1 MFRHLTIIFICTSL
15 CTFAG
20 DLGKQFDTYTIL
32 TPDADAL
39 VQMAQSIGGP
49 ENKVVFDKS
58 SGKLMVYAP
67 PEVHENIKAL
77 LKDVNTIPHNIKLE
91 VIVHEAGKAGSSAIS
106 AGLSGSVT
114 VSGSGVK
121 TGISA
126 KPFLSAGSG
135 STDVLTSQ
143 MLLVRSGGEAVISV
157 GKEVPFLSYFLV
169 LGRNWGYIQ
178 PEIEIRN
185 VGASLRV
192 KAAMVGNTDL
202 ITVTLT
208 PVLSGLVENKI
219 TMIRY
224 TKVATTVTV
233 RNGETITIGS
243 FGENSAFYEK
253 FFAGFRSGGKSSSA
267 NITLTA
273 NATQP
278 HAVIAPEPSRGL

>member
-1 MFRHLTIIFICTSL
+1 MFRNLTITLICTSL
-15 CTFAG
+15 CAAAY
-20 DLGKQFDTYTIL
+20 GKQFETYTIL

-39 VQMAQSIGGP
+39 VQMAQAIGGA
-49 ENKVVFDKS
+49 ENKVVYDKS

-67 PEVHENIKAL
+67 ASVHESIKTL

-91 VIVHEAGKAGSSAIS
+91 VIVHEAGKARSAAMS

-114 VSGSGVK
+114 ISGSGGK
-121 TGISA
+121 ANISA
-126 KPFLSAGSG
+126 KPSVSANS
-135 STDVLTSQ
+135 SNSDVMTSQ
-143 MLLVRSGGEAVISV
+143 ILLVRSGGEAIISV
-157 GKEVPFLSYFLV
+157 GKEVPFLSYLLV

-178 PEIEIRN
+178 PEIEIRK

-192 KAAMVGNTDL
+192 KAVMVGNTDL

-224 TKVATTVTV
+224 TKVATTVTI

-243 FGENSAFYEK
+243 FGENSAFYDK
-253 FFAGFRSGGKSSSA
+253 FLAGFRGGEKSTSV

-278 HAVIAPEPSRGL
+278 QAIIAPSSESGM